1 MDALSGLLDK
11 AGRDSVLLGGNLG
24 RLNKI
29 LTLSQVSGGFGGLG
43 KSKNCIL
50 IEELNEF
57 PRRIQM
63 SS

>member
-43 KSKNCIL
+43 KSKN
-50 IEELNEF
+50 
-57 PRRIQM
+57 
-63 SS
+63 